1 MALSET
7 FFILRGPGTVPEIK
21 RCVEGGEM
29 AFLKELLEGRPQ
41 ELVTVVTPDDVHG
54 PMVEDG
60 PQALEI
66 YHGRY
71 RHLARRHRASTKA
84 AFAAVR

>member
-7 FFILRGPGTVPEIK
+7 FFILRAPGIVPEVK
-21 RCVEGGEM
+21 RCVEGNEM
-29 AFLKELLEGRPQ
+29 LFLKELLVARPR
-41 ELVTVVTPDDVHG
+41 ELVTVVTPDAVHG

-60 PQALEI
+60 PQALEMWN
-66 YHGRY
+66 GRS

-84 AFAAVR
+84 AFAARK